1 MNNSNRREFVKMAGI
16 GVATI
21 AANGFAMGMAKDK
34 ETRPNIIYI
43 MADDLGYGD
52 LGCYG
57 QTKIKTPNI
66 DRIAA
71 EGMKF
76 TDYYA
81 GSTVCA
87 PSRCSLMTG
96 LHTGHTF
103 IRGNREVQPEG
114 QCPMPAETVTVA
126 KLMQKAGYR
135 TGMMGKWGLGGP
147 GTEGEPNNQGFDYW
161 FGYNCQRQAHSFY
174 PQHLWRNQE
183 KVILEKNKDGK
194 RQTYS
199 HDLIADEALGFI
211 KRNKDKPFFLYL
223 PFTIPHAELAV
234 PEDSLSEYKSKFEEK
249 THKGGHYYKQDSPR
263 AAYAAMVTRMDG
275 DVGRILKLLNEL
287 GIGDNTIVMFTSDNG
302 PHGEGGNDHKFFN
315 SNGPLKGMKRD
326 LYEGGIRVPLVVR
339 WPDKIRA
346 GRVSDHIAAFW
357 DLLPTCVE
365 LAGGKVSV
373 KTDGISFAPELK
385 GEPQKK
391 HEYMYWEFHEQKG
404 KQAVRMGK
412 WKAVRLNVSN
422 VPDGPIEL
430 YDLDA
435 DIEEQKNIA
444 AKHPDMVAK
453 MAAIM
458 KSARTDS
465 EVFKLY
471 R

>member
-1 MNNSNRREFVKMAGI
+1 MNRREFIKVAGI
-16 GVATI
+16 GVAAI
-21 AANGFAMGMAKDK
+21 ASEGLSMGMGKGK
-34 ETRPNIIYI
+34 RPNIIYI

-57 QTKIKTPNI
+57 QTKINTPNI
-66 DRIAA
+66 DRIAE

-76 TDYYA
+76 TQYYA

-103 IRGNREVQPEG
+103 IRGNREVKPEG
-114 QCPMPAETVTVA
+114 QWPMPGDTVTVG
-126 KLMQKAGYR
+126 KLMQREGYR

-147 GTEGEPNNQGFDYW
+147 GSEGEPSSQGFDYW
-161 FGYNCQRQAHSFY
+161 YGYNCQREAHSFY
-174 PQHLWRNQE
+174 PQHLWRNRE

-194 RQTYS
+194 RETYS
-199 HDLIADEALGFI
+199 HDLIAEESLGFI

-234 PEDSLSEYKSKFEEK
+234 PEDSLNEYKGKFEEK
-249 THKGGHYYKQDSPR
+249 NYKGGHYYKQATPR

-275 DVGRILKLLNEL
+275 DVGRILDLLEEL
-287 GIGDNTIVMFTSDNG
+287 GIDDNTIVMFTSDNG

-315 SNGPLKGMKRD
+315 SNGPLRGMKRD

-339 WPDKIRA
+339 WPAKVKA
-346 GRVSDHIAAFW
+346 GQVSDHIAAFW

-365 LAGGKVSV
+365 LAGGKAPNEI
-373 KTDGISFAPELK
+373 DGISFAPELK
-385 GEPQKK
+385 GKPQQK
-391 HEYMYWEFHEQKG
+391 HEYMYWEFHEYGG
-404 KQAVRMGK
+404 KQAVRIGK
-412 WKAVRLNVSN
+412 WKGVRQNVRKL
-422 VPDGPIEL
+422 PDGPIEL

-435 DIEEQKNIA
+435 DIEEQNNIA
-444 AKHPDMVAK
+444 AKHPEMVAK
-453 MAAIM
+453 MAGIM

-465 EVFKLY
+465 EVFKLHG
-471 R
+471 